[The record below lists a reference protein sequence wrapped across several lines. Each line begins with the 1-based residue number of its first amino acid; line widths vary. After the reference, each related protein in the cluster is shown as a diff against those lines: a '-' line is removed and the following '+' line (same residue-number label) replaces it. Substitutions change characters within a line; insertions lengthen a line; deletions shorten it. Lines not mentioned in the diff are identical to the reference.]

1 MAKTGPLFWLFVLVL
16 LGTEGGS
23 SATGGLGHTA
33 RPTPPGQGQ
42 GGRGGVNGN
51 DLKYPKDNGGFGLQE
66 EHLAIGEGGTGG
78 WEAVDLG
85 FGHQKVEQNDPPGPG
100 AGSDVEVGSITR
112 DLHFFHVYILDLDL
126 VIRIRQI
133 TPACSCLILV
143 ISKHHCYCPVLL
155 MRTIFTKKANLHHS

>member
-51 DLKYPKDNGGFGLQE
+51 DLKYPTDNGGFGLQG
-66 EHLAIGEGGTGG
+66 EHLAIGEG
-78 WEAVDLG
+78 G
-85 FGHQKVEQNDPPGPG
+85 FGHQKVEQNDPPGGPG
-100 AGSDVEVGSITR
+100 AGSDVEVGS
-112 DLHFFHVYILDLDL
+112 LHFFHVFF
-126 VIRIRQI
+126 RSR
-133 TPACSCLILV
+133 SCNT
-143 ISKHHCYCPVLL
+143 Y
-155 MRTIFTKKANLHHS
+155 